1 MKYERLTNR
10 NEEPFYAF
18 DACKECEHKDACW
31 DYNASNCK
39 GCTVGEKFSRLTRQ
53 NKKLKAENAALR
65 ERLEKAVELE
75 NKINNGE
82 LVDAIWFKS
91 WVNGQICCG
100 SVIGYSDGCF
110 VIACGDDLISA
121 NKIYTSREQARY
133 ELDKKINKKE
143 E

>member
-1 MKYERLTNR
+1 MSQEPTN
-10 NEEPFYAF
+10 Y
-18 DACKECEHKDACW
+18 DAA
-31 DYNASNCK
+31 
-39 GCTVGEKFSRLTRQ
+39 T
-53 NKKLKAENAALR
+53 LKIYIAHLEAENAALR
-65 ERLEKAVELE
+65 ERLKKAVELE

-91 WVNGQICCG
+91 WINGQICCG